1 MLLLVMI
8 TGICAAA
15 VLFLLRF
22 LIALCQDSEP
32 GNAAHLLCVTPA
44 HTGGDEPDA
53 GETIEQSN
61 KPDHRPARRRR
72 ADERP
77 AASTAPWSAI
87 AVASSARWRA
97 MKGHAASKA
106 QQSS

>member
-32 GNAAHLLCVTPA
+32 GNAVHLLRVTPA
-44 HTGGDEPDA
+44 HTGGDAPHA
-53 GETIEQSN
+53 GETTEHSN
-61 KPDHRPARRRR
+61 EADHRAFRRRR
-72 ADERP
+72 ANERP
-77 AASTAPWSAI
+77 AATRRAAPMESHP
-87 AVASSARWRA
+87 VV
-97 MKGHAASKA
+97 KGHSVRFP
-106 QQSS
+106 